1 MDRKTI
7 LGLVLVVVGG
17 VLIPASELRAVG
29 AGGLNLTRPM
39 VVEGIYLRAAVY
51 GVQWELQGTHAKV
64 IFSRKGRAVATVQG
78 ELSTFDRTVANDT
91 LYFSKQT
98 DGFFCINALGFAK
111 TNKVVVFPVLRSRPN
126 APNSNAAAKALM
138 EDDWPNRT
146 QLVPRVF
153 R

>member
-7 LGLVLVVVGG
+7 LGLVLMVAGA
-17 VLIPASELRAVG
+17 VLISASELGAVD
-29 AGGLNLTRPM
+29 AGGLKLPRPM

-51 GVQWELQGTHAKV
+51 DVEWKLQGTHATV
-64 IFSRKGRAVATVQG
+64 TFSRKGRAVATVQG
-78 ELSTFDRTVANDT
+78 VLSTFDRTATNDT
-91 LYFSKQT
+91 LYFSKQP
-98 DGFFCINALGFAK
+98 DGFFCISALGFAK
-111 TNKVVVFPVLRSRPN
+111 TNKGIVFPMLRARPN
-126 APNSNAAAKALM
+126 AANNNAAAKALV